1 MRPATMR
8 WARLVVQLFG
18 LVGKMG
24 VMIPAYMYIRRKGIS
39 SFEKE
44 LRRMGIDSYEVKL
57 LSDSYKDIGDLQKL
71 ARMMNSK
78 AK

>member
-1 MRPATMR
+1 MK
-8 WARLVVQLFG
+8 WVKLIVQLAG

-24 VMIPAYMYIRRKGIS
+24 VMVSAYLLIRRKGIS

-44 LRRMGIDSYEVKL
+44 LRRMGIGSNEVKL

-71 ARMMNSK
+71 ARMMNTK
-78 AK
+78 TK